1 MNTGPIKRIL
11 LYVDSSEECITA
23 AQYGIGLAKSL
34 NAKLMA
40 VYVVDVEVLSDLVKA
55 KIFVKIEEM
64 DYENNLEEDG
74 RRYLNYISELGV
86 KKGVSIETYLVKGV
100 VNKEVVKKI
109 EELEIDLLIMGEL
122 EPIRSRTDS
131 FHDEAE
137 LIFRKS
143 QCSVL
148 IVKDEERTERI
159 YNQIEDDK

>member
-1 MNTGPIKRIL
+1 MGKSPIERIM

-34 NAKLMA
+34 NAALMA

-74 RRYLNYISELGV
+74 RRYLNYISELGL
-86 KKGVSIETYLVKGV
+86 KKGVEIETFLVKGI
-100 VNKEVVKKI
+100 VNKEVIKKI
-109 EELEIDLLIMGEL
+109 EELNVDLLIMGEL

-143 QCSVL
+143 NCSVL
-148 IVKDEERTERI
+148 VVKDEERTERM
-159 YNQIEDDK
+159 YNQIEDEK

>member
-1 MNTGPIKRIL
+1 MGNSPIERIM

-40 VYVVDVEVLSDLVKA
+40 VYIVDVEVLSDLVKA

-64 DYENNLEEDG
+64 DYENNLEDDG
-74 RRYLNYISELGV
+74 RRYLNYISELGL
-86 KKGVSIETYLVKGV
+86 KKGVEIETFLVKGV
-100 VNKEVVKKI
+100 VNKEVIKKI
-109 EELEIDLLIMGEL
+109 EELNVDLLIMGEL

-131 FHDEAE
+131 FHDESE

-143 QCSVL
+143 TCSVL
-148 IVKDEERTERI
+148 VVKNDERTERI
-159 YNQIEDDK
+159 YNQIEDEK